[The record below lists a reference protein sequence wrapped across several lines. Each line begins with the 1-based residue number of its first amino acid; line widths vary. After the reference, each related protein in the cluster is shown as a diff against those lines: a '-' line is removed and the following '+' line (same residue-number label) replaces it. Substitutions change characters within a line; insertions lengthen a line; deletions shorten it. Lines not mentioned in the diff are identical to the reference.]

1 MNGCEHIDIDR
12 LNIALLNAAEELYK
26 NEMIDTNM
34 DILEIGEVAEKYEY
48 YKDEA
53 ERQQAI
59 ENCSWATKKDWIN
72 NKIEEWLG
80 E

>member
-1 MNGCEHIDIDR
+1 
-12 LNIALLNAAEELYK
+12 
-26 NEMIDTNM
+26 MIDTNM